1 MLVEVMKPEILYKK
15 SHQSCSEEHANRIFD
30 GKMKLE
36 LVCSWMELKFAYF
49 GQDKPHDKFIEKND
63 WNKSNVDND
72 SCWVNTI
79 SIVLRMW
86 Y

>member
-49 GQDKPHDKFIEKND
+49 SQDKPHDKFIEKDD
-63 WNKSNVDND
+63 WNKSNVSTHYHCAN
-72 SCWVNTI
+72 S
-79 SIVLRMW
+79 L
-86 Y
+86 